1 MKIRLIPAIA
11 LATLMASHFARA
23 CDYQATPLECIN
35 VLDPALVKELVW
47 GPGPTHCG
55 EEMSS
60 FWFNRVSG
68 WGFDVPAGG
77 GTFDA
82 AGNLYTLDNWSG
94 PREVFRYKR
103 DGTRELIAVG
113 ALDGPVGLSVDATA
127 GRIYLSVLHGGCDG
141 SIIALLSHA

>member
-1 MKIRLIPAIA
+1 MKIRVIPAIA

-77 GTFDA
+77 CAPHDIRLADRRVIGGVTR
-82 AGNLYTLDNWSG
+82 LLRMSRR
-94 PREVFRYKR
+94 PRSMSARLR
-103 DGTRELIAVG
+103 ATR
-113 ALDGPVGLSVDATA
+113 SVDA
-127 GRIYLSVLHGGCDG
+127 RSQCDSMTRG
-141 SIIALLSHA
+141 AWSRSSHAR